1 MALLPTASTLDDL
14 GGVISDYDEIVDP
27 TKDLPASAD
36 TESRANVAAMSR
48 VVERLWFIWSN
59 DGTVVTLVSLD
70 SVVGSAMA
78 NNPTTNKQNTGHWR
92 FTFPAVVVDALG
104 NEQAWN
110 FKRATGSA
118 LHSEPIH
125 VQCKIVSPHIVD
137 VYMWAL
143 PAATAS
149 DVTGVQF
156 YVEVG

>member
-14 GGVISDYDEIVDP
+14 GGIIRDYDAVVDP
-27 TKDLPASAD
+27 STDLPASAD
-36 TESRANVAAMSR
+36 TEARANVAAMSR
-48 VVERLWFIWSN
+48 VVRRLWFVWSN
-59 DGTVVTLVSLD
+59 DGSLVTMVSFD
-70 SVVGSAMA
+70 SVAGNSMI
-78 NNPTTNKQNTGHWR
+78 NYPTPAKQNTGHWR